1 MTTEFKYEVNDFIN
15 GNKIIKI
22 TDKYVYF
29 ENLKISK
36 SKLNKTN
43 FTVKTEKSSNM
54 LIDWTDKES
63 VINYYNSFEKF
74 SFYNQMGDKRT
85 MIQVKIENNL
95 IYYDNEY
102 WIPSPTIEKN
112 ENKNFNQLSWSVKRD
127 NIEDGMWNVEICKRN
142 NSWYD
147 SNKNAITLNIFTP
160 ISKIHNK
167 ILLLKPNNLNIYS
180 NSQYLTIDYT
190 VSYRSGLNIW
200 FRDFDIIS
208 FFKEKYIN
216 IDSYGQ
222 KNIIISD
229 EKLKEILYPI
239 EKECCDILK
248 DAIINGSFKKSTTES
263 YEDFTLDY
271 IEINEHVS
279 LQIFDI
285 INKQI
290 KQFKNK

>member
-1 MTTEFKYEVNDFIN
+1 MITEFKYNVNDFIN
-15 GNKIIKI
+15 DNKIIKI
-22 TDKYVYF
+22 TNHYVYF

-142 NSWYD
+142 NSWYGSD
-147 SNKNAITLNIFTP
+147 KNAITLNIFTP
-160 ISKIHNK
+160 ISKIHND
-167 ILLLKPNNLNIYS
+167 ISLLKPKNLDIYS
-180 NSQYLTIDYT
+180 RSNYLVIDYT
-190 VSYRSGLNIW
+190 ASYRNGLDVW
-200 FRDFDIIS
+200 FKNFDIIE

-216 IDSYGQ
+216 INSYGE
-222 KNIIISD
+222 KVIIISD
-229 EKLKEILYPI
+229 DKLRKILCAV
-239 EKECCDILK
+239 EDECINILK
-248 DAIINGSFKKSTTES
+248 DAISNGSYKEECTES
-263 YEDFTLDY
+263 YGEFSLDY
-271 IEINEHVS
+271 IKINEYIS

-285 INKQI
+285 INQQI
-290 KQFKNK
+290 KKIIY